1 MGVSRSSSTGPAIA
15 GTSEVRPEALQ
26 LVRLAHESRIAGRET
41 RARTVELPGGALM
54 ATNPAQPTSAY
65 YARRGWRF
73 EVEVYHPTAGEAMRL
88 VLSKAVREVR

>member
-1 MGVSRSSSTGPAIA
+1 
-15 GTSEVRPEALQ
+15 
-26 LVRLAHESRIAGRET
+26 
-41 RARTVELPGGALM
+41 M

-65 YARRGWRF
+65 YVRRGWRF